1 MITPGQTLNNTYK
14 IIEQI
19 GSGGGGIVF
28 KAYHLRLEKH
38 VAIKLIKDKVK
49 GKMNERAEADI
60 LKQLKHDGLPQ
71 VYDFINDGED
81 VYTVMEYINGHSLN
95 DEIIKRGKIPY
106 KQALKWTKELCS
118 AAAYLH
124 SRKPAII
131 HSDIKPKNIMVTYDG
146 NLCLIDFNISSV
158 FGGDIYTIGS
168 SDGYSPPEQYLA
180 RKQVRP
186 VAPVSV
192 SASPSRHY
200 GDTEI
205 LIEETSIDATEI
217 LTDDRTEV
225 VTETEVVVDN
235 SDKLLDSCSDVYSIG
250 AVMYSMLT
258 GMKPNNS
265 RGVIKPLKKL
275 DPNIPE
281 AMVYI
286 VEKAMCK
293 EKSGRFAS
301 AVEMLEALENIN
313 KLDKRYKRLALRK
326 QLAFIFCL
334 VLFTASAIASI
345 AGYRLMQTETGNKL
359 NSYIQQM
366 NAMSEKNNFSDFDS
380 VYASATSEFPE
391 SAEPHYYKAY
401 MLYSSFE
408 YETAE
413 KYMSES
419 LMNKVNELPADLQ
432 ASSNFMYAD
441 ILFRKED
448 YQNAVTYY
456 EKALVNGSDSPDVY
470 RDFAISLARTGNAES
485 AEQVLALAVERGLAE
500 DGIYM
505 VTGEIHF
512 IRNEY
517 SEAVE
522 ALKNGIAIS
531 DNAELKRNAYLV
543 CSRAYEA
550 MYMVDNEQL
559 ILDNAAL
566 LEEAL
571 LTLPQSMT
579 MQVKEYLAQAYIDYG
594 EITSRDDYFAKAIT
608 LLEDIKYSSEFRNY
622 QTDMNLAVLCDKI
635 GNSQTAKELLL
646 DMATVPEYE
655 LNYYIIYIRAAYC
668 EADIQGELD
677 VTERDYSEFDKYYK
691 SAEEEY
697 KKYIQRG
704 NSDPEM
710 EKLTQLRNEMVSLG
724 WLK

>member
-1 MITPGQTLNNTYK
+1 MITTGQILNNTYK
-14 IIEQI
+14 ITEQI

-38 VAIKLIKDKVK
+38 VAIKLIKDKVR

-81 VYTVMEYINGHSLN
+81 VYTVMEYINGHSLY

-106 KQALKWTKELCS
+106 KQALKWAKELCS

-124 SRKPAII
+124 SRNPAII

-146 NLCLIDFNISSV
+146 RLCLIDFNISSV

-180 RKQVRP
+180 RKQFRP
-186 VAPVSV
+186 APVST
-192 SASPSRHY
+192 ASTPARHY

-205 LIEETSIDATEI
+205 LIDDTDNDATEI
-217 LTDDRTEV
+217 ITDDRTV
-225 VTETEVVVDN
+225 ITDETEVIVDN
-235 SDKLLDSCSDVYSIG
+235 SGKLLDSCSDVYSIG
-250 AVMYSMLT
+250 AVIYSMIT

-265 RGVIKPLKKL
+265 RGAIKPLKKL

-281 AMVYI
+281 ALVYI

-313 KLDKRYKRLALRK
+313 KLDKRYKRLAMQK

-334 VLFTASAIASI
+334 VLFTGSAISSI

-408 YETAE
+408 YEAAE

-517 SEAVE
+517 SEATE
-522 ALKNGIAIS
+522 SLKKGIAIS
-531 DNAELKRNAYLV
+531 ENAELKRNAYLL

-550 MYMVDNEQL
+550 MYTADNEQL

-571 LTLPQSMT
+571 LTLPQNMT

-594 EITSRDDYFAKAIT
+594 EMTSRDDYFAKAIT
-608 LLEDIKYSSEFRNY
+608 LLEEIKYSNEFRNY
-622 QTDMNLAVLCDKI
+622 QADMNLAVLCDKI

-646 DMATVPEYE
+646 EMAEVPEYE

-668 EADIQGELD
+668 EADIQGNLD
-677 VTERDYSEFDKYYK
+677 VSERDYSEFDELYK
-691 SAEEEY
+691 SAAEEY
-697 KKYIQRG
+697 NKYSARG

-710 EKLTQLRNEMVSLG
+710 EKLAQLRNEMVSLG